1 MTVISQSGTLN
12 TSSLSVP
19 DLYIQIQTS
28 GTTSLSGA
36 QTDIIGI
43 VGTSSWG
50 PKNTPLV
57 FGTSAERVAYFGSMQ
72 DTPFDLATIASTAI
86 LQGASNFVGVRVTDG
101 TDTVGS
107 APVLPQS
114 ENEAYPVLISSKY
127 TGSESN
133 NINFNISTGSA
144 PKSWKITVSMPNYL
158 PEIFDNIIE
167 QSDESVFWNNF
178 VSAINNGQS
187 SIRGPSSIITA
198 TLGTAINVAPS
209 TMNTTALTGGTDGNT
224 GVTANT
230 LLGSDGV
237 TRTGMYALRG
247 QKCSLGVLAGVTDD
261 TTWSTQAEF
270 GLSEGIYMITSGSSG
285 ESIETASTKRS
296 SVGVDNYSLKAMLGD
311 WLYWYDSE
319 NSVTRLVPPTGFT
332 AGRLAA
338 LSPQLPSLNKQ
349 IYGIIGSQKSGLVS
363 SGQNLTYSS
372 AELTSLFTNGIDVI
386 CNPAPGG
393 SYWTVRAGINTSSNS
408 TNNGDEYTRVTNF
421 ISETLANGMGIYIGQ
436 PISPSLFT
444 DIEATLTGFLS
455 DLEQQGVI
463 GTASGSTPYSVICST
478 TNNPQS
484 RTSLGFLQ
492 ADISV
497 TYFGINKKF
506 IVNITGGAGVTV
518 SSN

>member
-1 MTVISQSGTLN
+1 MTIITQSGTLN
-12 TSSLSVP
+12 TNSLSVP

-36 QTDIIGI
+36 QTDIIGV
-43 VGTSSWG
+43 VGTCSWG

-57 FGTSAERVAYFGSMQ
+57 FGTSADRAAYFGSMQ
-72 DTPFDLATIASTAI
+72 DSPFDLATISSTAI

-101 TDTVGS
+101 TDTFGS
-107 APVLPQS
+107 APVLLQN
-114 ENEAYPVLISSKY
+114 ENQTYPVLISSKY
-127 TGSESN
+127 TGSEAN
-133 NINFNISTGSA
+133 NITFNISVGSA
-144 PKSWKITVSMPNYL
+144 PKSWKITVNMPNYL
-158 PEIFDNIIE
+158 PEVFDNITY
-167 QSDESVFWNNF
+167 QSDNNLFWNNL

-187 SIRGPSSIITA
+187 SSRGPSSVVTA
-198 TLGTAINVAPS
+198 TLGTATDVVPS
-209 TMNTTALTGGTDGNT
+209 AVSTTALVGGTDGNSA
-224 GVTANT
+224 VTANT
-230 LLGSDGV
+230 LLGTDGIL
-237 TRTGMYALRG
+237 RTGMYALRG
-247 QKCSLGVLAGVTDD
+247 QKCSLGVLSGVTDD

-270 GLSEGIYMITSGSSG
+270 GLSEGIYMITSGASG
-285 ESIETASTKRS
+285 ESIETASIKRS
-296 SVGVDNYSLKAMLGD
+296 SIGVDNYSLKAMLGD

-319 NSVTRLVPPTGFT
+319 NSLTRLVPPTGFV

-349 IYGIIGSQKSGLVS
+349 IYGVIGSQKSGLVS

-393 SYWTVRAGINTSSNS
+393 SYWTVRAGINISSNS
-408 TNNGDEYTRVTNF
+408 TNSGDEYTRTTNF
-421 ISETLANGMGIYIGQ
+421 ISETLAGGMGIYIGQ

-463 GTASGSTPYSVICST
+463 GTSSGSTPYSVICST
-478 TNNPQS
+478 KNNPQS

-506 IVNITGGAGVTV
+506 IVNITGGAGITV
-518 SSN
+518 SNN

>member
-1 MTVISQSGTLN
+1 MAVISQSGTLN
-12 TSSLSVP
+12 TSSLAVP

-43 VGTSSWG
+43 VGTASWG

-57 FGTSAERVAYFGSMQ
+57 FGTSAERSTYFGSMQ
-72 DTPFDLATIASTAI
+72 DSTFDMATIASTAI

-101 TDTVGS
+101 TDTAAS
-107 APVLPQS
+107 AEILSQ
-114 ENEAYPVLISSKY
+114 NDNATYPVLINSKY
-127 TGSESN
+127 TGSSSN
-133 NINFNISTGSA
+133 NITFNISAGSA
-144 PKSWKITVSMPNYL
+144 PKSWKITINMPNYL
-158 PEIFDNIIE
+158 PEIFDNILE
-167 QSDESVFWNNF
+167 QPTNVTFWENF

-187 SIRGPSSIITA
+187 SIRGPSEIINA
-198 TLGTAINVAPS
+198 TLGTAVDVSPASMS
-209 TMNTTALTGGTDGNT
+209 TTQLAGGTDGNS
-224 GVTANT
+224 GVTASL

-237 TRTGMYALRG
+237 TRTGMYSLRG

-261 TTWSTQAEF
+261 TTWSAQAEF
-270 GLSEGIYMITSGSSG
+270 GVSEGIYMITSGAPS
-285 ESIETASTKRS
+285 ETIEAASAKRS
-296 SVGVDNYSLKAMLGD
+296 AVGVDSYSLKAMLGD

-319 NSVTRLVPPTGFT
+319 NSLTRLVPPTGFV
-332 AGRLAA
+332 AGRLGA

-349 IYGIIGSQKSGLVS
+349 IYGVIGSQKSGLVS

-393 SYWTVRAGINTSSNS
+393 SYWTVRAGINISSNS
-408 TNNGDEYTRVTNF
+408 QNNGDEYTRVTNF
-421 ISETLANGMGIYIGQ
+421 ISETLAGGMGIYIGQ

-444 DIEATLTGFLS
+444 DVEATLTGFLS

-463 GTASGSTPYSVICST
+463 GTGSGTTPYSVICST
-478 TNNPQS
+478 ANNPQS

-492 ADISV
+492 ADISI